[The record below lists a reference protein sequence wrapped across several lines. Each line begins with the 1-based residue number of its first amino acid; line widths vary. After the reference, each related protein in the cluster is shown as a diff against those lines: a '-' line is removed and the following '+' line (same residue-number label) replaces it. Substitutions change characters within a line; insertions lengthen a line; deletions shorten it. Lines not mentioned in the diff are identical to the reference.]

1 MRFRILGPLEVRGAP
16 GTSEALTPR
25 AAKIRVVLAT
35 LLVRANEIVS
45 VDSLIDELWGEDPPR
60 TATTTLQVYISQLRK
75 LLHEVDAELGRDALV
90 TRPPGYELRLDPAQL
105 DLAVLEELHGRG
117 RELMDRQDYRGAADL
132 QRRALGLWR
141 GPLLSDTPHGPLLD
155 ATAVRLSETRTSALE
170 QCIRAELHLGRH
182 RSLIGEL
189 QEVTA
194 ELPLREEFHAHLMV
208 ALYRSGRQ
216 ADALQVFAR
225 LRRGLVEELAIE
237 PGRALQA
244 LHQRVLVG
252 DPVLLR
258 PAGRAE
264 RTESPPAAVT
274 RPAAGGGAA
283 WAAVNGELPSGEA
296 LFTGREEE
304 LVLLGEALGPPG
316 GGLVVLSGPAGVGKS
331 ALALAAAH
339 RAGDGFDGSAL
350 VRLRTGGGRPLDAA
364 QVLAQLLRRFAAQG
378 AAPAGGGEPAAV
390 LRQSTAGRRCLLV
403 LDDAVSADQVL
414 PVLAAMPDS
423 TVLVTC
429 RGVPEGL
436 EGRVVAL
443 GVPSARDAR
452 ALLLAA
458 AGGTAPDAAP
468 EAGTGAADV
477 VALCG
482 GLPLALRAAGGLL
495 ASRPRQTCAALAARL
510 REERTRFAELGAA
523 DPALR
528 PRLRQAADELSDP
541 RRRAYLLLG
550 LLPAGPFG
558 LRAAAALLETDQRA
572 ARETADALVRAQ
584 VLQTEPARA
593 GGAVGYRMP
602 ELLRLLAGELLAAEV
617 DAEVRRAALSRL
629 CGAAADEV
637 EAVGVFAG
645 EPVEGRHPLDW
656 FRGRRPVLLA
666 LVRQAH
672 AAGLWSATLRLV
684 DGMAGFL
691 ESLAAW
697 EERSVCHDLALDA
710 AQRTGDLAAQ
720 ARLLRAMGDL
730 AWQRRR
736 VAVAEDLFERALLT
750 ADAAGADEERVRA
763 LTGLADLRLDSGA
776 TDAAAALVPGA
787 PDASAPDRRGRF
799 ESHRLRG
806 LLALESDDRDAARAH
821 FVRCLTQATELAD
834 ARLEAYARRRLAGLA
849 GPPVPASGW
858 SEVRPGV
865 WRKEAAA

>member
-105 DLAVLEELHGRG
+105 DLSVLEELHGRG
-117 RELMDRQDYRGAADL
+117 RELMDRQDHRGAADL

-155 ATAVRLSETRTSALE
+155 ATAVRLSEVRTSALE

-182 RSLIGEL
+182 RALIGEL
-189 QEVTA
+189 QAVTA

-244 LHQRVLVG
+244 LHQRILVG
-252 DPVLLR
+252 DAALLK
-258 PAGRAE
+258 PAGRAGRPE
-264 RTESPPAAVT
+264 PSDAVSLT
-274 RPAAGGGAA
+274 RPAPGAGAGSGGG
-283 WAAVNGELPSGEA
+283 WAVGGELPLA
-296 LFTGREEE
+296 DPLFTGREEE
-304 LVLLGEALGPPG
+304 LEVLGEALGPPG
-316 GGLVVLSGPAGVGKS
+316 GGLVVLSGAAGVGKS
-331 ALALAAAH
+331 ALALAAAN
-339 RAGDGFDGSAL
+339 RAGGGFDGAAL
-350 VRLRTGGGRPLDAA
+350 VRLRPEGGRPLDAA
-364 QVLAQLLRRFAAQG
+364 GVLAQLLRRFAPHGTAPVRGEELQG
-378 AAPAGGGEPAAV
+378 A

-403 LDDAVSADQVL
+403 LDDAVSADQVR

-429 RGVPEGL
+429 RGVPDGL

-443 GVPSARDAR
+443 GVPTARDAR

-458 AGGTAPDAAP
+458 AGPAASG
-468 EAGTGAADV
+468 AGAADV
-477 VALCG
+477 VELCG
-482 GLPLALRAAGGLL
+482 GLPLALRAAGSLL
-495 ASRPRQTCAALAARL
+495 ASRPRQPCGALAARL
-510 REERTRFAELGAA
+510 REERTRLAELGAA
-523 DPALR
+523 HAALG
-528 PRLRQAADELSDP
+528 PRLRHVADELSEP
-541 RRRAYLLLG
+541 LRRAFRLFG
-550 LLPAGPFG
+550 LLPAGSFG
-558 LRAAAALLETDQRA
+558 PRAAAALLETDPGA

-584 VLQTEPARA
+584 VLEREPARA
-593 GGAVGYRMP
+593 GGVAGYRMP
-602 ELLRLLAGELLAAEV
+602 VLLRLVAQELLAAEV
-617 DAEVRRAALSRL
+617 DPQVRLAALSRL

-697 EERSVCHDLALDA
+697 EDRSACHDLALDA

-763 LTGLADLRLDSGA
+763 LTGLADLRLESGA
-776 TDAAAALVPGA
+776 TDAAAALVPRA
-787 PDASAPDRRGRF
+787 RAATAPDRRGRF

-821 FVRCLTQATELAD
+821 FVRCLTQATELSD

-849 GPPVPASGW
+849 AGGAPASGW

-865 WRKEAAA
+865 WRRRGAA

>member
-155 ATAVRLSETRTSALE
+155 ATAVRLSEMRTSALE

-182 RSLIGEL
+182 RGLIGEL
-189 QEVTA
+189 QAVTA

-244 LHQRVLVG
+244 LHQRILVG
-252 DPVLLR
+252 DPLLLR

-264 RTESPPAAVT
+264 RTEPSPPAAVT
-274 RPAAGGGAA
+274 RPAGGGAA
-283 WAAVNGELPSGEA
+283 WAVSGGLPSGDL

-304 LVLLGEALGPPG
+304 LAVLGEALGPPG

-364 QVLAQLLRRFAAQG
+364 QVLAQLLRRFAAHG

-403 LDDAVSADQVL
+403 LDDAVSADQVR

-458 AGGTAPDAAP
+458 AGGTAPDAG
-468 EAGTGAADV
+468 AGTGAADV

-482 GLPLALRAAGGLL
+482 ALPLALRAAGSLL
-495 ASRPRQTCAALAARL
+495 AGRPRQTCAALAARL
-510 REERTRFAELGAA
+510 REERTRLAELGAA

-541 RRRAYLLLG
+541 RRRAFLLWG

-558 LRAAAALLETDQRA
+558 LRAAAALLETDLQA

-593 GGAVGYRMP
+593 GGTVGYRMP

-617 DAEVRRAALSRL
+617 DADVRRAALNRL

-787 PDASAPDRRGRF
+787 PDAPAPDRRGRF

-806 LLALESDDRDAARAH
+806 LLALESHDRDAARAH

-834 ARLEAYARRRLAGLA
+834 ARLEAYARRRLADLA
-849 GPPVPASGW
+849 GPRVPASGW

-865 WRKEAAA
+865 WRKEAVA